1 MQNIL
6 NLLRL
11 MEHCKYMSG
20 YCHNCRYETED
31 GKCEIQMITGTYP
44 DSWKGEKKH
53 ERNNRT

>member
-20 YCHNCRYETED
+20 YCHNCRYETEE

-44 DSWKGEKKH
+44 DSWKGEKKYDQY
-53 ERNNRT
+53 